1 MSTETHLCQGRH
13 TLGAVETVQRQAL
26 PRAERKRQIMALVGQ
41 GWSQRAAG
49 KEFGVSQRTVNRWAI
64 EGRTQHGA
72 ALAVVAVAEQ
82 DELLSG
88 LTQRFRAEMDKP
100 SPDPRALVAIA
111 SEIGDWRGYNAP
123 LQSVNVTIQHVMGVG
138 DDQDPLAVFSRSA
151 RQLATA
157 AEQHQ
162 EQARALLGA
171 GSKVWQA
178 QQAPGEPPQAG
189 ALHTRQE
196 PLPNLPHF
204 SIDQTPV
211 LDSDSSLLPLDSDL
225 LSPVDDDPDV

>member
-1 MSTETHLCQGRH
+1 M
-13 TLGAVETVQRQAL
+13 AVANVQESRESL
-26 PRAERKRQIMALVGQ
+26 PKAEKKRQVLALISQ
-41 GWSQRAAG
+41 GWGHREAG
-49 KEFGVSQRTVNRWAI
+49 SEFGVAYRTVGDWVARA
-64 EGRTQHGA
+64 RATRGA
-72 ALAVVAVAEQ
+72 SSVAPSVLSVAEKQ
-82 DELLSG
+82 ERIKILSKAFRSADDKADLRGLCDTSREIARLLG
-88 LTQRFRAEMDKP
+88 DDAPTQQVIV
-100 SPDPRALVAIA
+100 S
-111 SEIGDWRGYNAP
+111 
-123 LQSVNVTIQHVMGVG
+123 IQHVMGVG

-189 ALHTRQE
+189 ASHTQQE

-211 LDSDSSLLPLDSDL
+211 LDSDSSLLTLDSDL